1 MDKLVSYRQNI
12 KALLSRYTEGKQP
25 DEQFEA
31 QLLLDEVRDHYL
43 WLDVGWDGS
52 RRIYHPMMHFD
63 IKQGKIWLQENMTDI
78 DPAVDLIKLGVLRED
93 IVLGLHPPYKR
104 QFTDYGVA

>member
-12 KALLSRYTEGKQP
+12 KTLLSQYTESEQP
-25 DEQFEA
+25 NEQLEA